1 METDNARNSPSE
13 PQRSAGT
20 YIVLWHIERAR
31 QLGLAY
37 VYLGYWIG
45 GCGKM
50 SYKTRFRPIE
60 ALGPNGWSVMGETP
74 DGHTPPG

>member
-1 METDNARNSPSE
+1 MSLLGDIR
-13 PQRSAGT
+13 G
-20 YIVLWHIERAR
+20 RAAWVVFGCMLC